1 MEISE
6 GKKGRFIDRENV
18 VQFFEMIGRDR
29 GVQIVQQKKNQKV
42 KKERKL
48 MDNALEKLQTDY
60 QFEEKVNKEYNKG

>member
-1 MEISE
+1 
-6 GKKGRFIDRENV
+6 
-18 VQFFEMIGRDR
+18 
-29 GVQIVQQKKNQKV
+29 VQQKNNQKV